1 MSSILDSQKTQS
13 VIGLAN
19 LAQNKEISNG
29 IARLEKT
36 TAEQNKHAKE
46 RNRLV
51 ALNNKIQEMRVKAE
65 NDTKK
70 AIKLANE
77 YQRNRDLQEDMRET
91 EKKLK
96 AQELAIKRDVLFG
109 VTQDLES
116 TLESIMDEVE
126 RFYKLNALAHSLKE
140 QKIDR
145 ASLESMDD
153 KKMLHDT
160 AEDLQSAIMKSYD
173 EMSKE
178 QIEDVKTI
186 NKVLSVDEERTIE
199 KLISKISEF
208 EAFRENISNAR
219 EKISSP
225 DERSKVWIKK
235 ALHDIGIKPSIRLS
249 MKAIENEKEE
259 KT

>member
-126 RFYKLNALAHSLKE
+126 RFYLLNELAHSLK
-140 QKIDR
+140 
-145 ASLESMDD
+145 
-153 KKMLHDT
+153 
-160 AEDLQSAIMKSYD
+160 
-173 EMSKE
+173 
-178 QIEDVKTI
+178 
-186 NKVLSVDEERTIE
+186 
-199 KLISKISEF
+199 
-208 EAFRENISNAR
+208 
-219 EKISSP
+219 
-225 DERSKVWIKK
+225 
-235 ALHDIGIKPSIRLS
+235 
-249 MKAIENEKEE
+249 
-259 KT
+259 

>member
-46 RNRLV
+46 RNRI
-51 ALNNKIQEMRVKAE
+51 AARNNKIQEMRVKAE

-126 RFYKLNALAHSLKE
+126 RFYKLNAIAHTLKE

-208 EAFRENISNAR
+208 EAFRENIRNAR

>member
-1 MSSILDSQKTQS
+1 M
-13 VIGLAN
+13 
-19 LAQNKEISNG
+19 
-29 IARLEKT
+29 
-36 TAEQNKHAKE
+36 
-46 RNRLV
+46 
-51 ALNNKIQEMRVKAE
+51 
-65 NDTKK
+65 
-70 AIKLANE
+70 
-77 YQRNRDLQEDMRET
+77 
-91 EKKLK
+91 
-96 AQELAIKRDVLFG
+96 FG

>member
-1 MSSILDSQKTQS
+1 
-13 VIGLAN
+13 
-19 LAQNKEISNG
+19 
-29 IARLEKT
+29 
-36 TAEQNKHAKE
+36 
-46 RNRLV
+46 
-51 ALNNKIQEMRVKAE
+51 
-65 NDTKK
+65 
-70 AIKLANE
+70 
-77 YQRNRDLQEDMRET
+77 
-91 EKKLK
+91 
-96 AQELAIKRDVLFG
+96 
-109 VTQDLES
+109 
-116 TLESIMDEVE
+116 
-126 RFYKLNALAHSLKE
+126 
-140 QKIDR
+140 
-145 ASLESMDD
+145 
-153 KKMLHDT
+153 
-160 AEDLQSAIMKSYD
+160 
-173 EMSKE
+173 MSKE

>member
-19 LAQNKEISNG
+19 LAQNKEI

-46 RNRLV
+46 RNRI
-51 ALNNKIQEMRVKAE
+51 AARNNKIQEMRVKAE

-126 RFYKLNALAHSLKE
+126 RFYKLNAIAHTLKE

-153 KKMLHDT
+153 KKMLHET
-160 AEDLQSAIMKSYD
+160 GEDLQSAIMKSYD

-178 QIEDVKTI
+178 QTEDVKTI
-186 NKVLSVDEERTIE
+186 NKVLSVDEEQTIE

-208 EAFRENISNAR
+208 EAFRENIRNAR
-219 EKISSP
+219 EKIISP

>member
-208 EAFRENISNAR
+208 EAFRENIINAR